1 MINTLAA
8 LRSLKEGWQR
18 AILSAVGVMVGASAI
33 VLLVAI
39 AVGVRADVRRE
50 VEQFGVNVLIVIPSR
65 LEAGG
70 MNFNLG
76 GASYLQQKDAR
87 RLESVPGVVRTAALS
102 FVGGGI
108 RRGQKRTGAIL
119 VATEPSWFQMRPVTM
134 QEGRTLDARD
144 DGRDVC
150 VIGSIAKDALFGG
163 AKALDQTVTV
173 NGRTTKVVGVTRE
186 EGQSQSLLSFGGLQN
201 AVYLPYARYVA
212 TTPNAQ
218 TDRLMIQSAPDVEP
232 KSLVKR
238 LESKLGE
245 RLNSDQYQVLTQED
259 LLGLVYRL
267 MSILTWLLTGLTG
280 IALFVGGVGIMTV
293 MLMSVNERSREIGIR
308 KATGA
313 RRRDVFG
320 QFLVEATIIALA
332 GGGAGLLFAAI
343 VCAGLARFTPV
354 KPIITGPIV
363 LLSFGTCLVVG
374 TVFGLVP
381 ALNAARKNPVEA
393 LRSE

>member
-1 MINTLAA
+1 M
-8 LRSLKEGWQR
+8 
-18 AILSAVGVMVGASAI
+18 LSAVGVMVGASAI

-39 AVGVRADVRRE
+39 AVGVRADVRKE
-50 VEQFGVNVLIVIPSR
+50 IEQFGVNVLIVIPSR
-65 LEAGG
+65 LQEGG
-70 MNFNLG
+70 FNFNLG

-87 RLESVPGVVRTAALS
+87 SLESVPGVVRTAALS

-108 RRGQKRTGAIL
+108 RRGEKKTGAIL
-119 VATEPSWFQMRPVTM
+119 VATEPAWFQMRPLTM
-134 QEGRTLDARD
+134 QEGRTFGPEDN
-144 DGRDVC
+144 GKDVC
-150 VIGSIAKDALFGG
+150 VIGSIAKEALFGKVAATG
-163 AKALDQTVTV
+163 QTVDI
-173 NGRTTKVVGVTRE
+173 NGRKTTVVGVTQE
-186 EGQSQSLLSFGGLQN
+186 EGQEQSLLSFGGLQN
-201 AVYLPYARYVA
+201 AVYLSYARYVA

-232 KSLVKR
+232 KGLVKG

-245 RLNSDQYQVLTQED
+245 RLNEDQYQVLTQED
-259 LLGLVYRL
+259 LLGLVYKL

-308 KATGA
+308 KAAGA

-320 QFLVEATIIALA
+320 QFLTEAALIALA
-332 GGGAGLLFAAI
+332 GGTAGLVFAAV
-343 VCAGLARFTPV
+343 VCLGLNEFTPV
-354 KPIITGPIV
+354 KPVITGAIV

-381 ALNAARKNPVEA
+381 ALNAARKDPVEA
-393 LRSE
+393 LRAE